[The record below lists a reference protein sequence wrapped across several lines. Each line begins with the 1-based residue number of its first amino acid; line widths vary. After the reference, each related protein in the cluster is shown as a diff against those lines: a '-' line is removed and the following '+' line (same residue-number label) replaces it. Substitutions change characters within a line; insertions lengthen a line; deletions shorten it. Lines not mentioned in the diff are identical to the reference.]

1 MRAVFADTVFWV
13 AIFRHND
20 PWKLAA
26 RHAKKALGRARL
38 VTTDEVLTEFL
49 TALSAAGPLA
59 RTQAAQFVRTVLS
72 HPEIEVRPQSRQSFL
87 RGLELYETR
96 LDKNYSLTDCIS
108 MNVMRAASID
118 EALTNDRHFSQE
130 GFTVLM
136 TQKE

>member
-13 AIFRHND
+13 AVFRHKD

-26 RHAKKALGRARL
+26 LHAK
-38 VTTDEVLTEFL
+38 
-49 TALSAAGPLA
+49 
-59 RTQAAQFVRTVLS
+59 
-72 HPEIEVRPQSRQSFL
+72 EVRPQKVRKNRLGQQKHRHECLCHTANTGLAGRWQRHSCLCSDFFSASQSRESFL
-87 RGLELYETR
+87 RGLELYEAR
-96 LDKNYSLTDCIS
+96 LDKDYSLTDCIS

-136 TQKE
+136 TQKG